1 MSVIFSYFLTDYFN
15 NQKHIEDIDKVIESF
30 KSCEDEQMHQELIF
44 ELREIIKEA
53 NYRNLVPV
61 IKEHSSKEMKPF
73 FVELFV
79 KYLCDKLTNT
89 PTALNATFLRQ
100 ISKISPE

>member
-1 MSVIFSYFLTDYFN
+1 MPVIFSYFLTDYFTN
-15 NQKHIEDIDKVIESF
+15 PKRIEDIDTVIKDF
-30 KSCEDEQMHQELIF
+30 KSREDEQMHQELIF
-44 ELREIIKEA
+44 ELREIIREA
-53 NYRNLVPV
+53 NYRNLAPI
-61 IKEHSSKEMKPF
+61 IKEHSGKEMKPF

-79 KYLCDKLTNT
+79 KYLCDKITTT